1 MIYGEQYNICTLQV
15 KKKRTIVQ
23 VTLELPVY
31 IAGERVGPPMM
42 KPLEMDFG
50 PILKEVQIKNLMWF
64 RAHVKWTPPT
74 KQSQLLDRI
83 QYAHS

>member
-15 KKKRTIVQ
+15 KKKRTIVP

-50 PILKEVQIKNLMWF
+50 PLLKEAQINNLMWF
-64 RAHVKWTPPT
+64 RARQVDTT
-74 KQSQLLDRI
+74 NQNSQLLDRI